1 MITGK
6 NTCLMTTEFE
16 VKLKVLQLPE
26 ETPLLS
32 AGVVGLV
39 LHIHTAKEEVE
50 IKKIKG
56 RLENGKVNKKQ
67 CLLASK

>member
-1 MITGK
+1 
-6 NTCLMTTEFE
+6 MTTEFE

-50 IKKIKG
+50 IKKRPVSEGELHII
-56 RLENGKVNKKQ
+56 Q
-67 CLLASK
+67 